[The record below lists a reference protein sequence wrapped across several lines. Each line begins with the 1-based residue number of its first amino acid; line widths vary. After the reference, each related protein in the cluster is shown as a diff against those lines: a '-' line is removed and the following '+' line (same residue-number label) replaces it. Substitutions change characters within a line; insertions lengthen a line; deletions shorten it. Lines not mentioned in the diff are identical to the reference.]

1 MDDADRARTAARE
14 AVADVEPARLR
25 ETLHDRLD
33 ASPMTPAVLTLVSAR
48 AFEPA
53 VDGLADRAAG
63 VQLIYEGLR
72 LTRTL
77 AHEEPWADADGEAD
91 IDADLDILA
100 ADVLVARGF
109 YVLARTEAATRAV
122 EVVRAFGRD
131 QTLRE
136 SAADP
141 ASLDGN
147 LEADVLAL
155 AVVAG
160 ATAVG
165 RDPPEALVSF
175 ATDLARERGGG
186 EAALAEPSTLL
197 PERAAET
204 IASLGDAASGSGSG
218 SGSGEDRVPPSP
230 TDP

>member
-14 AVADVEPARLR
+14 AVADVEPDRLR
-25 ETLHDRLD
+25 ETLLDRLEV
-33 ASPMTPAVLTLVSAR
+33 ASMTPAVLTVVSAR
-48 AFEPA
+48 AFDPA
-53 VDGLADRAAG
+53 VEGLADRAAG

-77 AHEEPWADADGEAD
+77 AHEEPWTDADGAAD

-109 YVLARTEAATRAV
+109 YLLARTEAADRAV

-131 QTLRE
+131 QTIRE
-136 SAADP
+136 TAEEPAA
-141 ASLDGN
+141 LDRN

-165 RDPPEALVSF
+165 REAPEALLSY
-175 ATDLARERGGG
+175 ADELARRHDG
-186 EAALAEPSTLL
+186 AFPDPSVAL

-204 IASLGDAASGSGSG
+204 IASFGAGA
-218 SGSGEDRVPPSP
+218 GEDRVPPSA